1 MMLTA
6 ANQLVIVLD
15 TNHLSD
21 LARDP
26 TAPEPSAVLTRLEKG
41 DAALAISLFQL
52 LELSDPQ
59 FKSVD
64 VLRTILRSV
73 PHVLANPYENVE
85 DEEMAVACARAT
97 GLTRRP
103 PRVWARDTSEWGYH
117 GGPAGGTAVNML
129 DAFSVMTDE
138 RESVRAFA
146 EHGAQGSM
154 MKSGAALIRRPLL
167 PLTLALQRHID
178 LQRLRLPSYGGGLSA
193 AEVIERVG
201 GKSAFPG
208 YQMQEALLEQRMKDP
223 GQKSSANDVYDEF
236 IAFYAPY
243 AAVTAVDRRT
253 LHRAKMAKLEAA
265 ARMTRHLSE
274 VPALLDAVARGELHV
289 TESAF

>member
-1 MMLTA
+1 VPPPLI
-6 ANQLVIVLD
+6 VVLD

-21 LARDP
+21 LAR
-26 TAPEPSAVLTRLEKG
+26 EPSAPESAAIIGRLERG
-41 DAALAISLFQL
+41 DTALGISLFHL
-52 LELSDPQ
+52 LELSDPR
-59 FKSVD
+59 FKSAD
-64 VLRTILRSV
+64 NLRALLRAV
-73 PHVLANPYENVE
+73 PNVLANPYENVE

-103 PRVWARDTSEWGYH
+103 PRVWARDTSEWSYH
-117 GGPAGGTAVNML
+117 VGPAGGTAVDML
-129 DAFSVMTDE
+129 DAFVAMSDE
-138 RESVRAFA
+138 REQVRAFA
-146 EHGAQGSM
+146 EYGAQGSM
-154 MKSGAALIRRPLL
+154 MKSRAALVREPML

-178 LQRLRLPSYGGGLSA
+178 EQRLRFPGYANALTA
-193 AEVIERVG
+193 REVIERAG

-208 YQMQEALLEQRMKDP
+208 YQMQESLLDQRMKDP
-223 GQKSSANDVYDEF
+223 GQKSTANDVYDEF

-253 LHRAKMAKLEAA
+253 FHRAQMARVEAV

-274 VPALLDAVARGELHV
+274 VPRLLDAVVRGDLPV